1 MKREGFI
8 IPYTYHCM
16 AMSCFSDVLEEELGN
31 DWRWAQLLPNHF
43 DVCDP
48 KGTPMFHEGIHVPC
62 YCLPS
67 LWPVISCRGTEDD
80 LKRCK
85 VILLFAKK
93 SRCKAGSLVGFIEI
107 EEIKGPFYIKEDR
120 RSKKCPCVKDKIDK
134 IDEESPCVKRYCP
147 NLNRETG
154 SCRKG
159 RPRGFS
165 PKASVY
171 VMYKSVHIIYPE
183 AVKDKTNPL
192 GRGWWNHV
200 KERQNELLE
209 MYEKAKE
216 NTREV
221 KPPKEWCLPI
231 ENMARAL
238 HKHGILR
245 YLYNRERIRKVWRFA
260 GILKI
265 VEDTLRGAGRSI

>member
-1 MKREGFI
+1 MKEEGFI

-16 AMSCFSDVLEEELGN
+16 AMSCFADILEKELGN
-31 DWRWAQLLPNHF
+31 DWQRAQLLPKHF
-43 DVCDP
+43 DVRDP

-67 LWPVISCRGTEDD
+67 LWPVISGRGTEDD

-93 SRCKAGSLVGFIEI
+93 SRNKAGSLVGFIEI
-107 EEIKGPFYIKEDR
+107 EEIKGPFYIKEEIR
-120 RSKKCPCVKDKIDK
+120 
-134 IDEESPCVKRYCP
+134 IDERSPCIKRHCP
-147 NLNRETG
+147 NLNQKTG
-154 SCRKG
+154 RCYRKG
-159 RPRGFS
+159 LKPR
-165 PKASVY
+165 ASIY
-171 VMYKSVHIIYPE
+171 VMYKGVCIIDSE
-183 AVKDKTNPL
+183 TMKDKRNPL
-192 GRGWWNHV
+192 GRRDLSWWHHV

-209 MYEKAKE
+209 MYEEARK

-221 KPPKEWCLPI
+221 KPPEEWRLLI
-231 ENMARAL
+231 RDMASVL
-238 HKHGILR
+238 HEHGKLR
-245 YLYNRERIRKVWRFA
+245 YLYDEAWIRDIWRFA